1 MKEPMVWALFF
12 GSVLVVLCCL
22 VNAVASSGN
31 VEGLFFGLMAETQ
44 DNDRALSGVIDAL
57 SYINERDDLLPG
69 YELRYIHIFKV
80 NYTIASCTTRC
91 SYNSTLNISY
101 NCYRENATDQQC
113 WTDSTGVFISLLIK
127 WWL

>member
-1 MKEPMVWALFF
+1 MAWALFL
-12 GSVLVVLCCL
+12 GSILVILCCF
-22 VNAVASSGN
+22 NAIASSGSN
-31 VEGLFFGLMAETQ
+31 VEGLFFGLMTETQ
-44 DNDRALSGVIDAL
+44 DNDRALSGIIDAL

-80 NYTIASCTTRC
+80 NYTIAICATRC
-91 SYNSTLNISY
+91 SYNATLNISC
-101 NCYRENATDQQC
+101 NCCRENATDQQC